1 MADET
6 FVFEISQTS
15 VFMGERTGDLKM
27 SLWRRG
33 GRDRHRNGRTSFLE
47 KEERRTHVIESA
59 PFGKNKRK
67 KYFVENKLTIIGDS
81 LYMR

>member
-47 KEERRTHVIESA
+47 KEEGRTHGFEPIFFWE
-59 PFGKNKRK
+59 
-67 KYFVENKLTIIGDS
+67 E
-81 LYMR
+81 

>member
-6 FVFEISQTS
+6 FVFEISQTLVS
-15 VFMGERTGDLKM
+15 MVERTGDLKM

-47 KEERRTHVIESA
+47 KEEKRTHGFEPILFRKIE
-59 PFGKNKRK
+59 RK
-67 KYFVENKLTIIGDS
+67 KCFVRKKLTRMGEC
-81 LYMR
+81 LFMR